1 METVIR
7 RVVVEMTRQGH
18 EAKLF
23 LIGGSQHE
31 EWLAGLTHR
40 SIGRPT
46 DRRWHRHLKYA
57 TLFPASVLSFS
68 PDVLICADGAALR
81 LAWLIRRPFLSATPI
96 GSWFHQLVSKSHD
109 RSLRLA
115 DFHLCINGAN
125 HAHVID
131 NADFR
136 QRNSYLV
143 YNPVETE
150 TKEPLIARPAEQA
163 HFMYVGRL
171 IYDGPK
177 SVREFICALGD
188 VPGNWVASIVGD
200 GEDRERLL
208 ALAKDLSIDDRIT
221 WAGWQDRPWESVAP
235 VSALVLTSE
244 SEGFP
249 TVLTEAMSRGV
260 TCVSSDC
267 QGVLDIMQDG
277 VNGWVY
283 PVGNTS
289 ALSGILAEIVSGER
303 QLPDA
308 AAVRASVSRFA
319 SGCVVRSITNACEA
333 EVVRRGGAP
342 MRAIGANPR

>member
-1 METVIR
+1 
-7 RVVVEMTRQGH
+7 MTRQGH

-31 EWLAGLTHR
+31 EWLSGLAHR

-46 DRRWHRHLKYA
+46 DTRWQRHLKYA
-57 TLFPASVLSFS
+57 TLFPVSVLSFK

-96 GSWFHQLVSKSHD
+96 ASWFHQLVTKTHD
-109 RSLRLA
+109 RSMRLG

-125 HAHVID
+125 HAHLRA
-131 NADFR
+131 NADFL
-136 QRNSYLV
+136 QRNLYLV

-150 TKEPLIARPAEQA
+150 HREPLVARPDEQA
-163 HFMYVGRL
+163 HFMYMGRL

-177 SVREFICALGD
+177 SVREFICALGG
-188 VPGNWVASIVGD
+188 VSGNWVASIIGD

-208 ALAKDLSIDDRIT
+208 ALAKELSIDDRIT
-221 WAGWQDRPWESVAP
+221 WAGWQDRPWESVEP

-267 QGVLDIMQDG
+267 QGVLDIMHDG
-277 VNGWVY
+277 INGWVY
-283 PVGNTS
+283 PVGNTG
-289 ALSGILAEIVSGER
+289 ALTRILKEIVSGER

-308 AAVRASVSRFA
+308 AVVRASVSRFA
-319 SGCVVRSITNACEA
+319 SSCVVRSITNACEV
-333 EVVRRGGAP
+333 EIERRRGTP
-342 MRAIGANPR
+342 VRAIGTNPR